1 MRLKTPLCLLGL
13 LAALA
18 FSLPAAAQDA
28 PAAPKDGAAAPADGA
43 APDAVNPDE
52 KPKVSADADAV
63 ARLALAAQLAE
74 QGRKTRSPLL
84 LAAAAELYAVTSVKP
99 SGNAK
104 TGNEGA
110 QAPAADAGTSP
121 EPVTDAT
128 ALYAEAAAA
137 ARAASNDP
145 LAETIEKAAAAKGSR
160 QPVPGSGGENHDRVN
175 PYDTDFYNVRY
186 RGGEIARATA
196 IASGDYDIDLY
207 VYNGDGQ
214 LVAYDN
220 DSTSIGICSWVPSY
234 TRNYSL
240 RVKNTTG
247 SYVYYYI
254 YTN

>member
-28 PAAPKDGAAAPADGA
+28 PAAPKDGAAAPAYGA

-74 QGRKTRSPLL
+74 QGRKTKSPLL

-99 SGNAK
+99 GGNSK
-104 TGNEGA
+104 TGSEGA
-110 QAPAADAGTSP
+110 QAPAVDAGTSP
-121 EPVTDAT
+121 EPVTDAA

-145 LAETIEKAAAAKGSR
+145 LAETIEKAAAAGSR
-160 QPVPGSGGENHDRVN
+160 QPVPGSGRGNRYRVN
-175 PYDTDFYNVRY
+175 PYDTDNHTVRY
-186 RGGEIARATA
+186 RGGEIALATA

-220 DSTSIGICSWVPSY
+220 DSTSIGTCAWVPSY
-234 TRNYSL
+234 TRDYSL

-247 SYVYYYI
+247 SYVKYFI
-254 YTN
+254 YAN